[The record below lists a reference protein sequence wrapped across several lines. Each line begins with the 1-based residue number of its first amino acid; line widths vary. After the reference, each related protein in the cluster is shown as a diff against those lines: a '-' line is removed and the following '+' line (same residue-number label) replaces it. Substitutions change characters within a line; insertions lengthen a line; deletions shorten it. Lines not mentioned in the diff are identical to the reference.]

1 MPDPRFYEPLGPVA
15 LGELAATAGAEL
27 AGSDVAWS
35 GRLVAEVAPLARAGA
50 ESVSFFADRRYRAAL
65 RETVAG
71 ACFMP
76 VEHLDLAPE
85 GCARLVTREPH
96 AAFARAAGRLHR
108 ARRHLAEGRPIHAEA
123 EIDEGVTLSPGV
135 VVGPGAR
142 IGAGTVVGGNAVIGP
157 GVVIGRDCR
166 IGANATVLFALIAE
180 RVRILSGA
188 VIGEAGFGVTT
199 GQEGVID
206 VPQLGRVVI
215 EEEVTVGANTTVD
228 RGAWDDT
235 VIGAHTKID
244 NLVQIAHNVRLG
256 RNCMLAAHTGIS
268 GSVVV
273 GDGAVFGGRAGIAD
287 HLEIGAGARIAAAAG
302 VMKDVPPGEMWVGSP
317 ARPIRRFMR
326 ETAWLARAAKG
337 RDGSRDGGREG
348 EGRRDGDD
356 GGE

>member
-1 MPDPRFYEPLGPVA
+1 MPDARFYEALGPVPLA
-15 LGELAATAGAEL
+15 ELARACGAEL
-27 AGSDVAWS
+27 ADSSAGELPIVQ
-35 GRLVAEVAPLARAGA
+35 VAPLAHADAG
-50 ESVSFFADRRYRAAL
+50 SVSFFADRRYRAAL
-65 RETVAG
+65 TSTGAG
-71 ACFMP
+71 ACFIP
-76 VEHLDLAPE
+76 PEHLELAPQ
-85 GCARLVTREPH
+85 GCAKLVTREPH
-96 AAFARAAGRLHR
+96 AAFARAAKHLHR
-108 ARRHLAEGRPIHAEA
+108 AIRHRAESAAVHESATVHPDATLA
-123 EIDEGVTLSPGV
+123 PGV
-135 VVGPGAR
+135 IVGPGAS
-142 IGAGTVVGGNAVIGP
+142 IGGGTVVRANAVIGP
-157 GVVIGRDCR
+157 GVAIGRDCR
-166 IGANATVLFALIAE
+166 IGANATILFAIIGD

-199 GQEGVID
+199 GKEGVID
-206 VPQLGRVVI
+206 VPQLGRVLI
-215 EEEVTVGANTTVD
+215 EDEVTVGANTTVD

-326 ETAWLARAAKG
+326 ETAWLARAAQK
-337 RDGSRDGGREG
+337 RDEGREPG
-348 EGRRDGDD
+348 EGRDD
-356 GGE
+356 GGDR